1 MQVIDF
7 LVSGTYIVRLRD
19 VPVPDST
26 AIVKGGQR
34 IVTILDHV
42 VEPVHHIQ
50 QPIRYPCLHV
60 ADVEQNAYFIDPT
73 VIASAQFINNIPRTI
88 T

>member
-7 LVSGTYIVRLRD
+7 LVLGTYIVRLRD

-26 AIVKGGQR
+26 AIMKGGQR

-42 VEPVHHIQ
+42 TEPLHHIQ
-50 QPIRYPCLHV
+50 QPIKYPCLHV
-60 ADVEQNAYFIDPT
+60 ADVEKNAYFIDPT
-73 VIASAQFINNIPRTI
+73 RIASAQFINNISRTMR
-88 T
+88 